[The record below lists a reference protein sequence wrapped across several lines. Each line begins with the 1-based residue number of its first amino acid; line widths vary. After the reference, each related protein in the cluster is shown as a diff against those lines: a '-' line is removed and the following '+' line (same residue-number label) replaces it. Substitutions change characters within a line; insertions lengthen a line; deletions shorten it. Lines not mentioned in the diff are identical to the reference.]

1 SFRFKVYVAF
11 ALLMATVM
19 AEPPRYRPQQ
29 QRQFYIARQQE
40 ETTTA
45 DNAPYP
51 PSGWRP
57 AGPAFNLP
65 QRTPQRQYGAPSAPQ
80 QQYGAPAAAPQQQ
93 YGAPSA
99 PQQQYGAPSAPQQQY
114 GAPAVPQQQ
123 YGTPSAPQQQY
134 GAPSAPQQQYGAPAV
149 PQQQYGPPQETT
161 TAEVP
166 TTTEAEDATTSV
178 TGITD
183 SESEP
188 VNSVNELDDEDV
200 DEQQPQQSGEYY
212 VALPDGRLQRV
223 RYVSRQNIEAMKY
236 FAKIRAEN
244 VEPLRGPIY
253 AYAPLQKLQIVPAGL
268 QLSVAPVSSI
278 APQAPSAADSK
289 PQKLEIQPVA
299 TQVQYQYDNP
309 AGVLPLAAYAGSSDS
324 RYLLTLP

>member
-1 SFRFKVYVAF
+1 MKIYVAF

-29 QRQFYIARQQE
+29 QRQFYFARQQE

-45 DNAPYP
+45 ANAPYQ

-65 QRTPQRQYGAPSAPQ
+65 QRAPQRQYGAPSAPQ

-93 YGAPSA
+93 YGAPAAA

-114 GAPAVPQQQ
+114 GP
-123 YGTPSAPQQQY
+123 
-134 GAPSAPQQQYGAPAV
+134 PAV
-149 PQQQYGPPQETT
+149 PQQQYGPPQEAT

-166 TTTEAEDATTSV
+166 STTEAEDATTVASV
-178 TGITD
+178 TD

-188 VNSVNELDDEDV
+188 VNAVNELDDEDA

-268 QLSVAPVSSI
+268 QVSVAPVASI
-278 APQAPSAADSK
+278 AAPSSAESK

-309 AGVLPLAAYAGSSDS
+309 AGVLPLAAYAGPSDS